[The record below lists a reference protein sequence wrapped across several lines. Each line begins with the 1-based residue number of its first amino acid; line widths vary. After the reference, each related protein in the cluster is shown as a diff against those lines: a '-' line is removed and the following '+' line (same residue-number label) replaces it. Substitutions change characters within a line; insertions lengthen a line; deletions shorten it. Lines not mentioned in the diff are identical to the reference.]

1 MSSIKIESKFCK
13 VCNDAKKSEAEC
25 KSHNVKDKAGNTTC
39 PTLLSQKCRYC
50 DKSGH
55 TVKFCA
61 TLEKVKKERAKE
73 ERIRE
78 YNGNQNVI
86 ESRKPAA
93 VCNRYNVFGYDSE
106 EEEGEIK
113 EEKVIFPVLSDVN
126 YIMDIPKM
134 TNSITYA
141 SVLTKPPLPAG
152 PPPKKLV
159 IAPALLTIAP
169 ALPVIAAALPV
180 ITTAYTSKPM
190 PKFKK
195 STMTTSKWANAES
208 SDEEDE
214 DEDEEE
220 EYVIPKQVL
229 PHVAQ
234 VAQDTSA
241 W

>member
-1 MSSIKIESKFCK
+1 MSSIKIETKFCK

-39 PTLLSQKCRYC
+39 PTLLSQRCRYC

-93 VCNRYNVFGYDSE
+93 VCNRYNVFGYESE
-106 EEEGEIK
+106 EEEGEIR
-113 EEKVIFPVLSDVN
+113 EERVMFPVLSDVN
-126 YIMDIPKM
+126 YIKDIPKM

-169 ALPVIAAALPV
+169 ALPVIAAALPTQ
-180 ITTAYTSKPM
+180 TTSAYTPKPM

-195 STMTTSKWANAES
+195 SVTSTSKWVNAES
-208 SDEEDE
+208 SDEE
-214 DEDEEE
+214 EEE
-220 EYVIPKQVL
+220 EEDNSWHYKQV
-229 PHVAQ
+229 PHE
-234 VAQDTSA
+234 DTSA

>member
-1 MSSIKIESKFCK
+1 MSSIKIETKFCK

-78 YNGNQNVI
+78 YNGNQHVI

-93 VCNRYNVFGYDSE
+93 VCNRFNVFGYDSE

-113 EEKVIFPVLSDVN
+113 EERVIFPVLSDVN
-126 YIMDIPKM
+126 YMRDIPTL

-152 PPPKKLV
+152 PPPRKLV

-169 ALPVIAAALPV
+169 ALPVIASALPV
-180 ITTAYTSKPM
+180 ITTTYTPKPM

-195 STMTTSKWANAES
+195 STITTSKWANAES
-208 SDEEDE
+208 SDEEE
-214 DEDEEE
+214 DEEEEE
-220 EYVIPKQVL
+220 EYVIPKQVDR
-229 PHVAQ
+229 Q

>member
-1 MSSIKIESKFCK
+1 MSSIKIETKFCK

-106 EEEGEIK
+106 EEEGEIR
-113 EEKVIFPVLSDVN
+113 EEKVMFPVLSDVN
-126 YIMDIPKM
+126 YIKDIPKL

-169 ALPVIAAALPV
+169 ALPVIASALPV
-180 ITTAYTSKPM
+180 ATTTAYTPKPM

-195 STMTTSKWANAES
+195 STTSTSKWANAES

-214 DEDEEE
+214 EEEE
-220 EYVIPKQVL
+220 EYVIPKQV
-229 PHVAQ
+229 VAQ